1 MILEVAGFLSNALL
15 LKKDLHK
22 EDATVVRNL
31 KEERQMALIS
41 GFGTFSLTEFNLE
54 QPDFMLLQPGESV
67 ELYLDTESDRISI
80 ELNNNKIGY
89 VSETYYRLNEL
100 KEALKANKEI
110 DAKCIRKDVA
120 VSEEVSFS
128 YEIK

>member
-22 EDATVVRNL
+22 EDATAVRNL

-54 QPDFMLLQPGESV
+54 QPNFMLLQPGESV

-100 KEALKANKEI
+100 KEALKVNKEI

-128 YEIK
+128 YEIN

>member
-22 EDATVVRNL
+22 EDATAVRNL

-54 QPDFMLLQPGESV
+54 QPNFMLLQPGESV

-128 YEIK
+128 YEIN

>member
-22 EDATVVRNL
+22 EDVTTIRNL
-31 KEERQMALIS
+31 KEERQTALTS